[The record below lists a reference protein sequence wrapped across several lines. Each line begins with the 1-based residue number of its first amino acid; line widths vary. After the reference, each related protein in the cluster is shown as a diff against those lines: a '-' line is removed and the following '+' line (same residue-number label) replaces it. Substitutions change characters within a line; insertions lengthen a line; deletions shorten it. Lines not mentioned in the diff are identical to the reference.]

1 MVTLKTDF
9 SDGDVFYSGA
19 TSDTDK
25 LNGITNEINNKGL
38 PSQIYTGTGLDITPE
53 FSTNVETN
61 IELDLLEN
69 INNYVNINI
78 NALTTLYSRHG
89 GATYIKIKM
98 QHKEA
103 GGVYADVFAY
113 QTFNYWWTSCDGA
126 ITLVAPCNY
135 QYIYSPTS
143 GEKINGLYLKLY
155 INIEGDENAKAGF
168 TNRQIIITK
177 I

>member
-1 MVTLKTDF
+1 MQLKTDF
-9 SDGDVFYSGA
+9 SEGQVLYAGT

-38 PSQIYTGTGLDITPE
+38 PSQIYTGTGLDIAPE
-53 FSTNVETN
+53 FSTNAEK
-61 IELDLLEN
+61 ILELDLLEN

-78 NALTTLYSRHG
+78 NALTTLYSREPE
-89 GATYIKIKM
+89 TINIEIKI

-103 GGVYADVFAY
+103 GGAYADVFAY
-113 QTFNYWWTSCDGA
+113 QTFNSWWTGNTNA
-126 ITLVAPCNY
+126 FTLVAPCNY
-135 QYIYSPTS
+135 QYLYTPTS
-143 GEKINGLYLKLY
+143 GEKTNGLYLKLY
-155 INIEGDENAKAGF
+155 IKIVSGTDARAGF